1 MDGWGEAK
9 VQQAPDVPVTNTF
22 PQVEVCS
29 PGGCVAAGK
38 LCNEQKAGS
47 PPDQIPTQPHIY
59 RAFQKCSAYQ
69 WVLLTCWSRQQE
81 CKLCLVRC
89 AVNRLLRQEYIPT
102 SHLFAILHFI
112 LQIDWITQCLNWKMF
127 KTTYERLQVFCLH
140 WSLSCWHMIFKRK
153 EPSRKFHWSVFE
165 SLKIIWLRHKADV

>member
-1 MDGWGEAK
+1 MDRWGEAK

-29 PGGCVAAGK
+29 PWGCVAAGK

-47 PPDQIPTQPHIY
+47 LPDQIPTQPHIY

-81 CKLCLVRC
+81 CRLCLVRC
-89 AVNRLLRQEYIPT
+89 AVNRLLRQEYLPVFFICNTLLCSVLKINDWAFKRETFLKQPT
-102 SHLFAILHFI
+102 KDFRWFI
-112 LQIDWITQCLNWKMF
+112 CTGP
-127 KTTYERLQVFCLH
+127 LQVSVL
-140 WSLSCWHMIFKRK
+140 RN
-153 EPSRKFHWSVFE
+153 EPTHEFSVRLFGSQSR
-165 SLKIIWLRHKADV
+165 